1 MPPPSHRHELYTV
14 AQVRALDRRAI
25 EVLGVPGFE
34 LMRRAAWAALSSLR
48 RHWPQARRIAVH
60 CGPGNNGG
68 DGFLLAALAREAG
81 LHVDVL
87 ALGEASSG
95 DAALARQAWTNAG
108 GGVRLWQ
115 AGDTLPEAD
124 VHVDALYGTG
134 LRRAPEP
141 PVAVLIEAI
150 NASGVPTLA
159 LDVPSGLDA
168 DTGHVPGAA
177 IRAAVT
183 TSFIAAKRGLHTGR
197 AAAFVGV
204 PELDALGLP
213 ESLWQGEPP
222 DAQLLIATKLPPR
235 ARDAHKGANG
245 HVLAIGGEHG
255 MGGAIR
261 LCGEAAL
268 RAGAGL
274 VSVATRSEH
283 IFALNA
289 ARPELMAHGV
299 DGPQALEPLLARAS
313 VLALGPG
320 LGQSAWSHAL
330 WLTALDGG
338 KPLVLD
344 ADGLNLLAREPRRF
358 AQPTVLTPHPGE
370 AARLLGGTVAD
381 VEADRYAAARLLAGR
396 YDAVVVLKGSGS
408 LIADPDGRLDVCPW
422 GNPGMATG
430 GMGDLLTGVIA
441 ALLAQGCDAR
451 QAARLGT
458 GLHARAG
465 DRAARQGE
473 RGLLAGDLLASLR
486 ALGNGLDDD

>member
-1 MPPPSHRHELYTV
+1 MPDHPHSHQLYTV

-25 EVLGVPGFE
+25 EELAIPGFE
-34 LMRRAAWAALSSLR
+34 LMRRAAWAALASLR

-68 DGFLLAALAREAG
+68 DGFLLAALAGEKG
-81 LHVDVL
+81 FHVDVL
-87 ALGEASSG
+87 ALGEHSSG
-95 DAALARQAWTNAG
+95 DAALARQAWRDAG
-108 GGVRLWQ
+108 GSVRLWQ
-115 AGDTLPEAD
+115 AGDELPEAD

-141 PVAVLIEAI
+141 PVAALIAAI
-150 NASGVPTLA
+150 DAAGAPVLA

-183 TSFIAAKRGLHTGR
+183 VSFIAAKRGLHTGR
-197 AAAFVGV
+197 AAAHVGAL
-204 PELDALGLP
+204 ELDALGLP
-213 ESLWQGEPP
+213 VSLWQDTAA
-222 DAQLLIATKLPPR
+222 DAHLLHAGQLPPR
-235 ARDAHKGANG
+235 ARDAHKGTNG
-245 HVLAIGGEHG
+245 HVLAIGGERG

-274 VSVATRSEH
+274 ASVATRAEH
-283 IFALNA
+283 LVALNA

-299 DGPQALEPLLARAS
+299 DGPQSLQPLLERAS
-313 VLALGPG
+313 VLAVGPG
-320 LGQSAWSHAL
+320 LGQGAWSHAL
-330 WLTALDGG
+330 WLTALDSG

-358 AQPTVLTPHPGE
+358 AQAAVLTPHPGE
-370 AARLLGGTVAD
+370 AARLLDSTVAE
-381 VEADRYAAARLLAGR
+381 VEADRFAAARTLAQR
-396 YDAVVVLKGSGS
+396 YGAVVALKGAGS
-408 LIADPDGRLDVCPW
+408 LVAAPDGRLDVCPW

-430 GMGDLLTGVIA
+430 GMGDLLTGIVA
-441 ALLAQGCDAR
+441 ALLAQGCDAW
-451 QAARLGT
+451 QAARLGV

-473 RGLLAGDLLASLR
+473 RGLVAGDLLAPLR
-486 ALGNGLDDD
+486 ALGNGIDDD

>member
-1 MPPPSHRHELYTV
+1 MSHPSHRHELYTV
-14 AQVRALDRRAI
+14 DQVRALDRRAI
-25 EVLGVPGFE
+25 DELGVPGFE

-68 DGFLLAALAREAG
+68 DGFLLAMLAREAG

-87 ALGEASSG
+87 ALGDASSG
-95 DAALARQAWTNAG
+95 DAGSARQAWKDAG
-108 GGVRLWQ
+108 GAVRLWR
-115 AGDTLPEAD
+115 AGDALPEVDA
-124 VHVDALYGTG
+124 HVDALYGTG

-141 PVAVLIEAI
+141 SVAALIEAI
-150 NASGVPTLA
+150 NTSGVPVLA

-177 IRAAVT
+177 IRAAAT
-183 TSFIAAKRGLHTGR
+183 ASFIAAKRGLHTGR
-197 AAAFVGV
+197 AAAHVGV
-204 PELDALGLP
+204 LELDALGLP

-222 DAQLLIATKLPPR
+222 DAHLLTATQLPPR
-235 ARDAHKGANG
+235 ARDAHKGTNG

-268 RAGAGL
+268 RTGAGL
-274 VSVATRSEH
+274 VSVATRVEH

-299 DGPQALEPLLARAS
+299 DGPQALEPLLARAN

-330 WLTALDGG
+330 WLTALDSG

-344 ADGLNLLAREPRRF
+344 ADGLNLLAREPRRL
-358 AQPTVLTPHPGE
+358 AQPAVLTPHPGE
-370 AARLLGGTVAD
+370 AARLLGSTVAD
-381 VEADRYAAARLLAGR
+381 VEADRFAAARALADR
-396 YDAVVVLKGSGS
+396 HHAVVVLKGSGS
-408 LIADPDGRLDVCPW
+408 LVASPDGRLDVCPW

-441 ALLAQGCDAR
+441 ALLAQGRDAW
-451 QAARLGT
+451 QAACLGT

-473 RGLLAGDLLASLR
+473 RGLLAGDLLAPLR

>member
-1 MPPPSHRHELYTV
+1 MPSPSHRHELYTV

-48 RHWPQARRIAVH
+48 RHWPQAQRIAVH

-68 DGFLLAALAREAG
+68 DGFLLATLAREAG

-87 ALGEASSG
+87 ALGDASTG
-95 DAALARQAWTNAG
+95 DAALARQAWKDAG
-108 GGVRLWQ
+108 GAVRLWRSDE
-115 AGDTLPEAD
+115 ALPEAD

-134 LRRAPEP
+134 LRRAPEAP
-141 PVAVLIEAI
+141 AAALIEAI
-150 NASGVPTLA
+150 HASGVPVLA

-168 DTGHVPGAA
+168 DTGRVPGAA
-177 IRAAVT
+177 ICAAVT
-183 TSFIAAKRGLHTGR
+183 VSFIAAKRGLHTGH
-197 AAAFVGV
+197 AAAHVGAL
-204 PELDALGLP
+204 ELDVLGLP
-213 ESLWQGEPP
+213 DALWQDTLP
-222 DAQLLIATKLPPR
+222 DAHLLTATQLPPR
-235 ARDAHKGANG
+235 PRDAHKGTNG

-255 MGGAIR
+255 MAGAIR

-274 VSVATRSEH
+274 VSVATRAEQL
-283 IFALNA
+283 FALNA

-313 VLALGPG
+313 VLAVGPG
-320 LGQSAWSHAL
+320 LGQGAWSHAL
-330 WLTALDGG
+330 WLTALDSG

-358 AQPTVLTPHPGE
+358 TQPAVLTPHPGE
-370 AARLLGGTVAD
+370 AARLLGSTVAE
-381 VEADRYAAARLLAGR
+381 VEADRFIAARALADR
-396 YDAVVVLKGSGS
+396 HHAVVVLKGAGS
-408 LIADPDGRLDVCPW
+408 LVAAPDGRLDVCPW
-422 GNPGMATG
+422 GNPGMASG
-430 GMGDLLTGVIA
+430 GMGDLLTGIVA
-441 ALLAQGCDAR
+441 GLLAQGCDAW
-451 QAARLGT
+451 QAACLGT

-473 RGLLAGDLLASLR
+473 RGLLASDLLAPLR
-486 ALGNGLDDD
+486 ALGNGLDE